1 MQLDI
6 LPTDT
11 FKQFK
16 IRRGFFRL
24 NGSSIVPGGVNFCIY
39 SAGATSC
46 ELVLFK
52 DRAPKPFAIIPYPEN
67 YTQSLTNSPNTLF
80 LKFYCQLILQ
90 NWCCITKLHRYY
102 KMVVCIITTFNG
114 VLLS

>member
-67 YTQSLTNSPNTLF
+67 YRVGNVFAMIVLDLDYENIEYGFRIDGKCCGAEGFCDVFRRDLRFFLLF
-80 LKFYCQLILQ
+80 I
-90 NWCCITKLHRYY
+90 
-102 KMVVCIITTFNG
+102 
-114 VLLS
+114 

>member
-24 NGSSIVPGGVNFCIY
+24 NGSSIVPGGVNFAYIQP
-39 SAGATSC
+39 
-46 ELVLFK
+46 VL
-52 DRAPKPFAIIPYPEN
+52 
-67 YTQSLTNSPNTLF
+67 Q
-80 LKFYCQLILQ
+80 
-90 NWCCITKLHRYY
+90 
-102 KMVVCIITTFNG
+102 VVN
-114 VLLS
+114 

>member
-52 DRAPKPFAIIPYPEN
+52 DRAPCS
-67 YTQSLTNSPNTLF
+67 TS
-80 LKFYCQLILQ
+80 
-90 NWCCITKLHRYY
+90 
-102 KMVVCIITTFNG
+102 
-114 VLLS
+114 